1 MNTLTPSGRLSKVEK
16 GDKIFQI
23 QTEFFHRPRLKIAS
37 TVILNG
43 KTINKI
49 ESPWEEELA
58 TDEDLKKIEKAIRKQ
73 HQKVILMIEDQET
86 DEDKIPTEEPPL
98 RKPWEILTEAVGIEN
113 LVVADAKGKVLFSDV
128 NSTEREAFLKILN
141 PVNKLTRFLSQSTRL
156 GDILGG
162 QIRMEKEKMVWI
174 FQNERLC
181 IAFLNQY
188 MDFDSFSKKVKRINW
203 SNS

>member
-16 GDKIFQI
+16 GDRIFQI
-23 QTEFFHRPRLKIAS
+23 QTEFFHRPKPKIAS

-49 ESPWEEELA
+49 ESRWEEELA
-58 TDEDLKKIEKAIRKQ
+58 TDEDLKKIEKEIRKQ
-73 HQKVILMIEDQET
+73 HQKVIMLVEDQET
-86 DEDKIPTEEPPL
+86 NEDKIPDEKPSIK
-98 RKPWEILTEAVGIEN
+98 KPWEMLTEDMGIEN
-113 LVVADAKGKVLFSDV
+113 LVVADAKGKVIFSDV

-141 PVNKLTRFLSQSTRL
+141 PINKLTRFLSQTTRL

-174 FQNERLC
+174 FQREKLC

-188 MDFDSFSKKVKRINW
+188 MDFNSFSEKVKKLNW
-203 SNS
+203 SDS

>member
-16 GDKIFQI
+16 GDKVFQI
-23 QTEFFHRPRLKIAS
+23 QTEFFHRPRPKIAS

-49 ESPWEEELA
+49 ESRWEEELI

-73 HQKVILMIEDQET
+73 HQKVILIIEDQET
-86 DEDKIPTEEPPL
+86 REDSVPTAGSL
-98 RKPWEILTEAVGIEN
+98 MKKPWEILAEVVGIEN
-113 LVVADAKGKVLFSDV
+113 LVVANAKGKVLFSDV
-128 NSTEREAFLKILN
+128 NSTEREAFLKILS
-141 PVNKLTRFLSQSTRL
+141 PVNKLTRFLSQTTRL
-156 GDILGG
+156 GDFLGG
-162 QIRMEKEKMVWI
+162 QIKMEKEKMVWI
-174 FQNERLC
+174 FQNEKLC

-188 MDFDSFSKKVKRINW
+188 MDFDSFSEKVKKLNW

>member
-16 GDKIFQI
+16 GDKVFQI
-23 QTEFFHRPRLKIAS
+23 QTEFFHRPRPKIAS

-49 ESPWEEELA
+49 ESRWEKLA
-58 TDEDLKKIEKAIRKQ
+58 TDEDLKKLEKAIRKQ

-86 DEDKIPTEEPPL
+86 NEDKIPTEKPSMK
-98 RKPWEILTEAVGIEN
+98 KPWEMLTEVVGIEN
-113 LVVADAKGKVLFSDV
+113 LVVADAKGKVIFSDV

-141 PVNKLTRFLSQSTRL
+141 PANKLTKFLSQSTRL

-174 FQNERLC
+174 FQNEKLC

-188 MDFDSFSKKVKRINW
+188 MDFDSFSKKVKNLDW